1 MADKR
6 ALTDKRLFLVIG
18 ILLLCLS
25 PVFPQAPDL
34 QAVQIMLDGNDPFR
48 GQSFFIYRGGDEA
61 RFIQRLTWEE
71 VAYAFRYVVIVER
84 MELDGNYHEVERTS
98 VYENFIE
105 VSLDAG
111 RYRFRIDVYDLL
123 DDFAFSSD
131 WQRFEIIAA
140 LQPELSGF
148 SPQAFFLDED
158 DTWEII
164 LRGENLLPESEFYLL
179 RDTVRITPQR
189 HISEGTSALLVF
201 DIGSLIP
208 GEYRIYIRNPG
219 GLDTGMG
226 TFTIAFS
233 RPFDLN
239 ISLGFAPLVPL
250 YGFLFNDFTFNDF
263 TIDAPFPD
271 SFYAMGAVARISFL
285 PFKRV
290 WGYLGLELSS
300 SLTILEH
307 ERAYFTASTFFL
319 NAHLG
324 LLYQRYFFERN
335 FAFNLT
341 LGAGVTSLMNFHYTY
356 PVGPQTESK
365 TAHYIS
371 AIAGLSVKAFFFS
384 PFFISAG
391 VDFIHVFSPE
401 QPMPGFIRPFAAA
414 GVRL

>member
-239 ISLGFAPLVPL
+239 ISLGYAPIIPL
-250 YGFLFNDFTFNDF
+250 YGFLWNNFRVNNH
-263 TIDAPFPD
+263 TIEAPFPD
-271 SFYAMGAVARISFL
+271 SFYALGAVARINFI

-290 WGYLGLELSS
+290 WGNLGIDFSASLSM
-300 SLTILEH
+300 LEH
-307 ERAYFTASTFFL
+307 EREHFTANAYFL
-319 NAHLG
+319 NTHFSF
-324 LLYQRYFFERN
+324 LYQRYFFRRN
-335 FAFNLT
+335 FAFNLL
-341 LGAGVTSLMNFHYTY
+341 LGAGITTLFDFHFSY
-356 PVGPQTESK
+356 PGGQQTESEVS
-365 TAHYIS
+365 HYAS
-371 AIAGLSVKAFFFS
+371 VIAGFSVKGFFVR

-391 VDFIHVFSPE
+391 MDFIHVFSPE
-401 QPMPGFIRPFAAA
+401 GSMPGFIRPSVAV